1 MSESLE
7 VNLLLFI
14 LSAIVIGIG
23 GTKLSK
29 VADQLADAT
38 GLGEAVVGALLLGG
52 ITSLAGIITS
62 ITAAADAHPQIA
74 VSNALG
80 GIAAQTAFLAI
91 ADFFYCRAN
100 LEHAAASL
108 PTLVQGALLN
118 ALLAIPLLAVTAPNV
133 EFLGIHPASIA
144 IICGYLF
151 GLRIVSQVRDDP
163 MWKPQLTTE
172 TLTDENEKS
181 DPDSSVNLPQ
191 LWLMLGWLAIVIA
204 GAGYL
209 LAKTGVSLSEQTAI
223 SETVVGGLFIAISTA
238 LPELVTSVAAV
249 KRGAITLAISAI
261 IGGNSFDVLLLSFSD
276 FAYPEGSIY
285 NAITQSEVF
294 VIGLTILMTSILL
307 LGLLKREKSGIGNIG
322 FETFSILVLYLGGFV
337 ILLTWG

>member
-1 MSESLE
+1 MSESLSI
-7 VNLLLFI
+7 NLFLFV
-14 LSAIVIGIG
+14 LAAAVIGVG

-29 VADQLADAT
+29 TADRLADAT
-38 GLGEAVVGALLLGG
+38 GLGEAFVGALLLGG

-80 GIAAQTAFLAI
+80 GIAVQTAFLAI
-91 ADFFYCRAN
+91 ADFVYRKAN

-118 ALLAIPLLAVTAPNV
+118 ALLAVPLLAITAPHV
-133 EFLGIHPASIA
+133 EILGIHPASVV

-151 GLRIVSQVRDDP
+151 GLRLTSQVRDSP
-163 MWKPQLTTE
+163 MWKPHLTTE
-172 TLTDENEKS
+172 TLIDDNEES
-181 DPDSSVNLPQ
+181 ERDSSANLPQ

-204 GAGYL
+204 GAGYV
-209 LAKTGVSLSEQTAI
+209 LAKTGAALSQQTGI
-223 SETVVGGLFIAISTA
+223 SETVVGGLFIAISTS

-249 KRGAITLAISAI
+249 KRGALTLAISGI
-261 IGGNSFDVLLLSFSD
+261 IGGNSFDVLLLCFSD

-285 NAITQSEVF
+285 NAITRSEIF
-294 VIGLTILMTSILL
+294 VIALTILMTAILL
-307 LGLLKREKSGIGNIG
+307 LGLLRREKSGIGNIG
-322 FETFSILVLYLGGFV
+322 FETLSILLLYLGGFAV
-337 ILLTWG
+337 LLTWS